1 MRIDEEEIAKI
12 RSNADIV
19 DVIGHYLQIHKSG
32 KNYKALCPF
41 HDDHSPS
48 MNISEDM
55 QIYKCFVCGAGGN
68 VFSFV
73 QNYEKISFQ
82 ESVARVAS
90 LTGQKLSFSVDQLES
105 KPKNQHAE
113 KLYKILNETIH
124 YTMYQLNTEAAEKHK
139 QYLDRRG
146 LDENILERFQIGY
159 NPSKD
164 VLYTFLHAKGYDDE
178 DMNACNVIRTSASG
192 IHDVFSD
199 RITFP
204 IHDAY
209 GNPIGFSARTIDPEN
224 PSKYI
229 NTTET
234 ELYTKGNTVYNAHRA
249 GLASRQK
256 GQVYVC
262 EGVTDVIAFY
272 RAGIENCVCT
282 LGTACTA
289 NQIKVLKSLAK
300 KIVFCYDGDEPGQAA
315 TMKAAK
321 MAKEA
326 GAEVSIIVNKTG
338 RDPDEIIRQSGRE
351 ALQDMA
357 SKEESWIEFVID
369 YYQKKTNFS
378 SYLEKKEFVTKV
390 QTEIDALTDDFDRR
404 HFTEELSR
412 ISGFRLEYQPKNTQV
427 RMSSVSSVKA
437 PDGNEEA
444 EKLILT
450 LMIHNAEAARHFQE
464 KIGFLTDPT
473 RQSLAMMIVD
483 AYRKNETADPA
494 MLMDSTE
501 NSKIKEMIASLCSDW
516 KKDIAYSDKL
526 MDGAIRKV
534 KITMLSAKADAFKQ
548 QLQQNLDAKS
558 RELVLN
564 EYQECLIELRRYIDE
579 EDREN

>member
-19 DVIGHYLQIHKSG
+19 DVVGHYLQIHKSG
-32 KNYKALCPF
+32 RNYKALCPF

-90 LTGQKLSFSVDQLES
+90 LTGQKLSFNADQLES
-105 KPKNQHAE
+105 KPKNPHAE
-113 KLYKILNETIH
+113 KLHKILNETIH
-124 YTMYQLNTEAAEKHK
+124 YTMYQLNTPAAAKHK
-139 QYLDRRG
+139 EYLTRRG
-146 LDENILERFQIGY
+146 LDESILERFQIGY
-159 NPSKD
+159 NPSDD

-178 DMNACNVIRTSASG
+178 DMNACNVIRTSSSG

-289 NQIKVLKSLAK
+289 NQIRVLKGLAK

-321 MAKEA
+321 MAREA
-326 GAEVSIIVNKTG
+326 GADVSIIVNRTG

-357 SKEESWIEFVID
+357 AQEESWIEFVID

-390 QTEIDALTDDFDRR
+390 QTEIDALADDFDRR

-412 ISGFRLEYQPKNTQV
+412 ISGFRLEYQPKNMPIRSTP
-427 RMSSVSSVKA
+427 VSSVRA
-437 PDGNEEA
+437 PDGTEEA

-450 LMIHNAEAARHFQE
+450 LMIHSSEAARHFQE
-464 KIGFLTDPT
+464 KIGFLTDPA

-494 MLMDSTE
+494 MLMDSTDD
-501 NSKIKEMIASLCSDW
+501 SKIKEMIASLCSDW

-534 KITMLSAKADAFKQ
+534 RITMLSAKADAFKQ